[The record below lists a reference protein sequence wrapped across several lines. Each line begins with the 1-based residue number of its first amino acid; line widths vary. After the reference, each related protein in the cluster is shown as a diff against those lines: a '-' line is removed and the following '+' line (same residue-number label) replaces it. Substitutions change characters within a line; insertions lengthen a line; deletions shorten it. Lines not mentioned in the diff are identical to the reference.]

1 MTEVS
6 IPFYIEGGE
15 YGTISLKVTDS
26 YSSVLKEEDI
36 VVCLKNNVDIKGV
49 ERDLKRL
56 CEIRIND

>member
-15 YGTISLKVTDS
+15 YGTISLKVADS

-36 VVCLKNNVDIKGV
+36 VVSLKNNVDIKGV
-49 ERDLKRL
+49 ERDLKRF

>member
-26 YSSVLKEEDI
+26 YFSVLKEEDI

-49 ERDLKRL
+49 ERDLKRF
-56 CEIRIND
+56 CEMRIND